1 MLPNFTVVIC
11 GAVLTVLMLAVA
23 GSGLIDP
30 QTRTRIGAMPE
41 IGRPMMQRMIT
52 EPAARGQ
59 FAALETSRRADE
71 LMRLR
76 DLAPAV
82 ADPALTAEHDDPVQP
97 AVESADPASQPPSDA
112 VAAAAASTEAEPT
125 AVAEAVRAAAAE
137 APPATVAPTASATG
151 AEAAPAPVAIAEP
164 TSAIAVEEATTPD
177 DAAAPA
183 PEDTKLAAEPAV
195 EPPPEA
201 PPVVPPVSTLIAA
214 APPPE
219 PPAVAEHGEP
229 PAESPAPT
237 SQQLALAEPEAVPAP
252 EAPAKLA
259 ARTGEP
265 DEAAPVR
272 RLVPRFVPRL
282 PRIIPALSRLSRP
295 RLAPALPRA
304 TPMLTRHIDA
314 RARPEAAKQD
324 IAKGAAMQKKLV
336 RHMMREVQHRA
347 QRAYLAPRVSP
358 NHTYS
363 VTSGVQL

>member
-30 QTRTRIGAMPE
+30 QTLTRIGAMPE
-41 IGRPMMQRMIT
+41 IGRPMMQPMIT
-52 EPAARGQ
+52 APAARGQ
-59 FAALETSRRADE
+59 FAALETSRRAEE

-82 ADPALTAEHDDPVQP
+82 AEPAPSGEHDDPVQP
-97 AVESADPASQPPSDA
+97 AVESAGPASQPPSDA
-112 VAAAAASTEAEPT
+112 VAAAAAGTEAEPA

-137 APPATVAPTASATG
+137 APPATG

-164 TSAIAVEEATTPD
+164 TSAIAVEGATTPD
-177 DAAAPA
+177 AAAALA
-183 PEDTKLAAEPAV
+183 PGDTKLAAELAV

-201 PPVVPPVSTLIAA
+201 ARVSPPVVPPVATLDGVAA

-219 PPAVAEHGEP
+219 PPAVAEDGEP

-237 SQQLALAEPEAVPAP
+237 SLQLALAEPEAVPAP

-265 DEAAPVR
+265 DEGAPVR
-272 RLVPRFVPRL
+272 RLGSRFAPRL

-314 RARPEAAKQD
+314 RAKPEAAKQD

-347 QRAYLAPRVSP
+347 QRAYLAPHVSP
-358 NHTYS
+358 YHTYS
-363 VTSGVQL
+363 VTSGVQYR